1 VLIESLERHSFRFFW
16 ATVILIAT
24 LTVGGC

>member
-1 VLIESLERHSFRFFW
+1 MIGDWLERHSFRFFW
-16 ATVILIAT
+16 ITLGVVAA